1 MKIFKDNILIKGFL
15 LTILVLMLTG
25 CVHYSVL
32 TTGQSTIPA
41 NVRQLYIDGPFQT
54 QIFVINGN
62 EPRINIS
69 LDSQG
74 KSTAVIIKQYGDTL
88 TIQPAHSASTK
99 DISHIIL
106 SIYIK
111 NPINISLN
119 HANWPLI
126 YSKPGANFNLTVQNS
141 QNVRLGGGGIIPQ
154 LTIRNTVNFT
164 AANGPLYLSE
174 VNFEGP
180 GQASLNEIV
189 GGYVTVNA
197 IGPGSLTLN
206 GNFTLESI
214 NQQNGS
220 SVSLNGKIN
229 GGNILIRTNGRQQV
243 MMQGINFAGL
253 QFKGYN
259 NDNFDLS
266 GYVGQLNVALYDNA
280 VLSGRWLT
288 VDKAY
293 VKTYDNAFA
302 NFYVNKLIFAQAE
315 DQSRISYSG
324 TPAYRYALAKEAA
337 AILPVTVPAT
347 NAINKGGW
355 SLN

>member
-1 MKIFKDNILIKGFL
+1 M
-15 LTILVLMLTG
+15 
-25 CVHYSVL
+25 
-32 TTGQSTIPA
+32 
-41 NVRQLYIDGPFQT
+41 
-54 QIFVINGN
+54 
-62 EPRINIS
+62 
-69 LDSQG
+69 
-74 KSTAVIIKQYGDTL
+74 
-88 TIQPAHSASTK
+88 
-99 DISHIIL
+99 
-106 SIYIK
+106 
-111 NPINISLN
+111 
-119 HANWPLI
+119 
-126 YSKPGANFNLTVQNS
+126 
-141 QNVRLGGGGIIPQ
+141 
-154 LTIRNTVNFT
+154 NFT